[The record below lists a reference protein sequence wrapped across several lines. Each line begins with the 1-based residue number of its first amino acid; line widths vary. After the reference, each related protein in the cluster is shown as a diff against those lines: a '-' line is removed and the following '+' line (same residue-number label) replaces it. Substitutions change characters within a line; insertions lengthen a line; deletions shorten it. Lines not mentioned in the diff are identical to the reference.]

1 MNDQEAKLFL
11 QQIRNVSKNETQ
23 SNTKTCIKTTPAYV
37 ISVNG
42 QMATVR
48 LVTDLTGAN
57 PFNVPII
64 TSQTISP
71 GDYVNLAYWDNL
83 STAVIFSGG
92 NNYPVCP
99 NIPIRPNLIDNAYFV
114 GGGAGWGVFPIN
126 QRGQSAYTSGYGID
140 RWYGTCNLSLL
151 VDGISIAKSTHNEP
165 FNQVLSP
172 QSAEMIKGETLT
184 FSVLTTDGQLLTAT
198 GEVPADW
205 ESSPTNL
212 YLMRLPFANKMY
224 FDLALQS
231 VNQLPPRA
239 RLVAASANAGDSVSV
254 AAIKLELGEGQTLA
268 YKKADGTWARLP
280 QNLDYQQELAKCQA
294 YLWRGSKL
302 HFHAY
307 RSAGFNA
314 VIQIPLPVPMRVDS
328 PAVTIDGLLISS
340 TGASEAI
347 TPIKT
352 YGATSGI
359 LMVETTVSTLEG
371 TFVGDAQV
379 TGITVNAEL

>member
-71 GDYVNLAYWDNL
+71 GDYANLAYWDNL
-83 STAVIFSGG
+83 STAVIFSSG
-92 NNYPVCP
+92 NNYPICP

-114 GGGAGWGVFPIN
+114 GGGTGWGVFPVN
-126 QRGQSAYTSGYGID
+126 QRGKTQYAELANMFD
-140 RWYGTCNLSLL
+140 RWKYVFGNNGVVTLTENGLSVIGGEPYSAIRQTLRRKL
-151 VDGISIAKSTHNEP
+151 PVGSPCTISILNFDGTFSTGTVTIPNEDEYSGVIRFP
-165 FNQVLSP
+165 GLSSSMVRLLGP
-172 QSAEMIKGETLT
+172 DTLEFIVWSGET
-184 FSVLTTDGQLLTAT
+184 V
-198 GEVPADW
+198 
-205 ESSPTNL
+205 N
-212 YLMRLPFANKMY
+212 
-224 FDLALQS
+224 ALEF
-231 VNQLPPRA
+231 
-239 RLVAASANAGDSVSV
+239 
-254 AAIKLELGEGQTLA
+254 IKLEPGNRQTAA
-268 YKKADGTWARLP
+268 YQKSDGTWAILP
-280 QNLDYQQELAKCQA
+280 QNLDYGQELAKCQA
-294 YLWRGSKL
+294 YLWRGSNL

-352 YGATSGI
+352 YDATSGI

>member
-71 GDYVNLAYWDNL
+71 GDYANLAYWDNL

-99 NIPIRPNLIDNAYFV
+99 NIPIRPNLIDNACFV
-114 GGGAGWGVFPIN
+114 GGGTGWGVFPVN
-126 QRGQSAYTSGYGID
+126 QQGQTSYGAGFAFD
-140 RWYGTCNLSLL
+140 RWRLNGGTCTLKPSGVSWDAGFVLYQVMDGLNLADGKARTVSY
-151 VDGISIAKSTHNEP
+151 VDENHRG
-165 FNQVLSP
+165 
-172 QSAEMIKGETLT
+172 
-184 FSVLTTDGQLLTAT
+184 FSGVLTASYTAIGNYSFTYDT
-198 GEVPADW
+198 GTSLYMLGHADAPAIAW
-205 ESSPTNL
+205 
-212 YLMRLPFANKMY
+212 
-224 FDLALQS
+224 
-231 VNQLPPRA
+231 V
-239 RLVAASANAGDSVSV
+239 
-254 AAIKLELGEGQTLA
+254 KLEEGENQTLYA
-268 YKKADGTWARLP
+268 ENGDGTVTVLP
-280 QNLDYQQELAKCQA
+280 QGLNYQQELAKCQA

-359 LMVETTVSTLEG
+359 LMVETAVSTLEG